1 MGSNLTLGTVLGAGI
16 LASPFISAGVLVASN
31 GKYSN
36 LVRKLG
42 NQHGKQERTTAK
54 ATPTAS
60 QDTSSTHPVTG
71 GCRALHW
78 PPVPLWAS
86 LRVKAKP
93 RSLPGPGHC
102 ARAGRGA
109 WASAAEDKPS
119 PSVTSY
125 PGFPGGRDSGRMG
138 CRVALHAHIP
148 HDPIPGLSERW
159 GVNRRWGVN

>member
-1 MGSNLTLGTVLGAGI
+1 MGSDLTLGTVLGAGI
-16 LASPFISAGVLVASN
+16 LAFPFISAGVLVASN

-36 LVRKLG
+36 LVRELG

-78 PPVPLWAS
+78 APVPLWAS

-102 ARAGRGA
+102 KSREVSLGLR
-109 WASAAEDKPS
+109 
-119 PSVTSY
+119 
-125 PGFPGGRDSGRMG
+125 SGRQAVPL
-138 CRVALHAHIP
+138 CAFLPRVSRRQGFWKDGMQGGPTYP
-148 HDPIPGLSERW
+148 HPP
-159 GVNRRWGVN
+159 